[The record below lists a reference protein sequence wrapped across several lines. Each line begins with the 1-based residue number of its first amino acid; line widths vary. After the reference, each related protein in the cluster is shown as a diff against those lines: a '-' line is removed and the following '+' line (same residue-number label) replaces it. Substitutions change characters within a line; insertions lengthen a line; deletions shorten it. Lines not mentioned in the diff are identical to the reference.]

1 MFRPVLLVG
10 LALLCG
16 CAETTRQTRDIPLP
30 PNAISLR
37 SDPALSI
44 SGLSARRGDFIVVH
58 DNKRDAAKP
67 RVAIVSTNGYRPLR
81 WLGAQIPDDLE
92 AIAAIPGTTDQFLL
106 LTSKGDFFRAEV
118 SEDAVRAREFPRLPG
133 STDQSEFEGLDI
145 WQSGE
150 RLFVIWADR
159 GEDAA
164 PATLSWGA
172 LDLPSGRVH
181 GTRTREVAT
190 SSLGSNTRHISDLRV
205 RPGGEVIASSATDP
219 GDDGPFVSAIRRIGR
234 FTITGGDIDFQP
246 TAGQPLLRQIDQH
259 KVEAIDFRGS
269 EMVIGTDDE
278 ASGSVI
284 FLPAGG

>member
-30 PNAISLR
+30 ANAISLR

-44 SGLSARRGDFIVVH
+44 SGLSARSGDSIVVH

-67 RVAIVSTNGYRPLR
+67 RVGIVSSNGHRPLR
-81 WLGAQIPDDLE
+81 WTGARVPDDLE

-106 LTSKGDFFRAEV
+106 LTSKGHFFRAEV
-118 SEDAVRAREFPRLPG
+118 SGDEVRARELPRLPR
-133 STDQSEFEGLDI
+133 STNQSEFEGLDVRK
-145 WQSGE
+145 SGE
-150 RLFVIWADR
+150 RIFVIWADR
-159 GEDAA
+159 GEDST

-172 LDLPSGRVH
+172 LDLPSGRV
-181 GTRTREVAT
+181 RDVRSREVT
-190 SSLGSNTRHISDLRV
+190 TPSLGSHTRHISDLRV
-205 RPGGEVIASSATDP
+205 RPLGDVIASSATDP

-234 FTITGGDIDFQP
+234 FTMVGGDIDFQP
-246 TAGQPLLRQIDQH
+246 TAAQPSLRKIDRH

-278 ASGSVI
+278 ASGGVI
-284 FLPAGG
+284 FLPEGG